1 MIAELVTTGS
11 ELLLGQIVNTNAAY
25 MASELNKIGVDVC
38 FQTTVG
44 DNRARMKEVLTHAL
58 SRADLVITSGG
69 LGPTRGDITKE
80 VSAEVMGRTLALN
93 DECAVRLRE
102 HFARVGREMTDNNLR
117 QAMIP
122 DGAHIFVN
130 HAGTAPGVAIEQDGK
145 LLVNLPGPPS
155 EMKDMLHR
163 SLLPFLLEKYGAEYM
178 IVSRVLHTF
187 GVGESK
193 LETIIDDLV
202 RAQKNPTLALL
213 VRPTGVII
221 RITAKAA
228 DEAAARQLIAPMEE
242 EIRRRLGDAVYGAD
256 EEALEEIVGRDLKAR
271 GGTVATAESCTGGL
285 VASRLTDIAGSSD
298 YVKGGIVSYTDEVKG
313 EALGVD
319 RELLAAHGAVSE
331 PVARAM
337 AEGTRRVLRAD
348 YGVSTTGFAGPG
360 GGTEQ
365 NPVGTVY
372 IAVAGPNGTQA
383 EKHIFTGTRTQVK
396 FRASQAALAMLR
408 RYIKNKDGSIPNH
421 EEEF

>member
-25 MASELNKIGVDVC
+25 MAKELNRIGVDVC

-58 SRADLVITSGG
+58 TRADLVITSGG

-80 VSAEVMGRTLALN
+80 VSAEVMGLSLSLN
-93 DECAVRLRE
+93 EGCAERLRE

-122 DGAHIFVN
+122 EGAHIFVN
-130 HAGTAPGVAIEQDGK
+130 HAGTAPGVAMEKDGK

-163 SLLPFLLEKYGAEYM
+163 SLLPYLMEKYGADFV
-178 IVSRVLHTF
+178 IASRVLHTF

-193 LETIIDDLV
+193 LETLIDDLV
-202 RAQKNPTLALL
+202 RTQKNPTLALL

-221 RITAKAA
+221 RITAKAEN
-228 DEAAARQLIAPMEE
+228 EAAARRLIAPMEE
-242 EIRRRLGDAVYGAD
+242 EIRRRLGDFVYGVD
-256 EEALEEIVGRDLKAR
+256 DEALEEIVGHDLKSR
-271 GGTVATAESCTGGL
+271 GFTVATAESCTGGL
-285 VASRLTDIAGSSD
+285 VASRLTDVAGSSD
-298 YVKGGIVSYTDEVKG
+298 YVKGGVVSYTNEVKAG
-313 EALGVD
+313 SLGVD
-319 RELLAAHGAVSE
+319 RRLLETHGAVSE

-337 AEGTRRVLRAD
+337 AEGVRRVLRTD
-348 YGVSTTGFAGPG
+348 LGLSTTGLAGPG
-360 GGTEQ
+360 GGTEEK
-365 NPVGTVY
+365 PVGTVY
-372 IAVAGPNGTQA
+372 IAVAGANGTQA
-383 EKHIFTGTRTQVK
+383 EKHIFTGTRKQVK

-408 RYIKNKDGSIPNH
+408 RYIGH
-421 EEEF
+421 GR

>member
-1 MIAELVTTGS
+1 MIAEIVTTGS

-25 MASELNKIGVDVC
+25 MAKELNKIGVDVC

-44 DNRARMKEVLTHAL
+44 DNRARMKEVLAHAL
-58 SRADLVITSGG
+58 RRADLVITSGG

-80 VSAEVMGRTLALN
+80 VSAEVMGRTMALH
-93 DECAVRLRE
+93 DECVQRLRAY
-102 HFARVGREMTDNNLR
+102 FSRVGRDMTDNNLR

-130 HAGTAPGVAIEQDGK
+130 HAGTAPGVALEKEGK

-163 SLLPFLLEKYGAEYM
+163 SLLPYLREKYGADFV

-193 LETIIDDLV
+193 LETVIDDLV
-202 RAQKNPTLALL
+202 RTQKNPTLALL

-228 DEAAARQLIAPMEE
+228 DEAAASHLIAPIEE
-242 EIRRRLGDAVYGAD
+242 EIRRRLGDVVYGVD
-256 EEALEEIVGRDLKAR
+256 EEELEEIVGRELHAR
-271 GGTVATAESCTGGL
+271 GLAVATAESCTGGL
-285 VASRLTDIAGSSD
+285 VASRLTDVAGSSD
-298 YVKGGIVSYTDEVKG
+298 YVKGGIVSYTNAVKTEV
-313 EALGVD
+313 LGVD
-319 RELLAAHGAVSE
+319 RQALATHGAVSE

-337 AEGTRRVLRAD
+337 AEGVRRVLHTD
-348 YGVSTTGFAGPG
+348 FGVSTTGLAGPG
-360 GGTEQ
+360 GGTEET
-365 NPVGTVY
+365 PVGTVY
-372 IAVAGPNGTQA
+372 IAVAGPNGTYA
-383 EKHIFTGTRTQVK
+383 EKNIFTGTRRQVK

-408 RYIKNKDGSIPNH
+408 RYIQDKEGNIPNH
-421 EEEF
+421 KEEV

>member
-25 MASELNKIGVDVC
+25 MARELNKIGVDVC

-44 DNRARMKEVLTHAL
+44 DNRARMKEVLAHAL

-80 VSAEVMGRTLALN
+80 VSAEVMGCTMALN
-93 DECAVRLRE
+93 EKCAERLRAY
-102 HFARVGREMTDNNLR
+102 FVRVGREMTDNNLR

-130 HAGTAPGVAIEQDGK
+130 HAGTAPGVAIEKDGK
-145 LLVNLPGPPS
+145 MLVNLPGPPS

-163 SLLPFLLEKYGAEYM
+163 SLLPYLLEKYGADFV

-187 GVGESK
+187 GIGESK
-193 LETIIDDLV
+193 LETVIDDLV

-228 DEAAARQLIAPMEE
+228 DEAAANRLIAPMEE
-242 EIRRRLGDAVYGAD
+242 EICRRLGDFVYGVD
-256 EEALEEIVGRDLKAR
+256 GEALEDVIGRGLRAR
-271 GGTVATAESCTGGL
+271 GLTVATAESCTGGL
-285 VASRLTDIAGSSD
+285 VASRFTDVAGSSD
-298 YVKGGIVSYTDEVKG
+298 YVKGGIVSYTNEVKV
-313 EALGVD
+313 ESLGVD
-319 RELLAAHGAVSE
+319 CQVLTTHGAVSE

-337 AEGTRRVLRAD
+337 AEGVRRVLHAD
-348 YGVSTTGFAGPG
+348 FGVSITGLAGPG
-360 GGTEQ
+360 GGTEET
-365 NPVGTVY
+365 PVGTVY
-372 IAVAGPNGTQA
+372 IAVAEPNGTHA
-383 EKHIFTGTRTQVK
+383 EKNIFTGTRKQVK

-408 RYIKNKDGSIPNH
+408 RYI
-421 EEEF
+421 